1 MKFIG
6 NSLKSSLFLSL
17 LLSVFLFTGC
27 SQKSSSVDYNKF
39 YKDTKNSKIN
49 NSLEMH
55 KYTMRPYS
63 VFGIKYYPFIAN
75 IGDDFE
81 GTASWYGP
89 DFHSKK
95 TSNGEI
101 YDMYDMTA
109 AHKTLPMNTV
119 VRVDNLENGKSIIVR
134 INDRGP
140 FVRGRIIDLSNK
152 AANEIDMVRKGTAK
166 VKITVLGYNG
176 EIENKDAPY
185 AQLPKN
191 DPTLIGKKENVVAL
205 EPLAIKEDSIIS
217 TKTPVATAVN
227 NKVGKPIVNANSNKN
242 VAKSTSNTNNKAL
255 PIGKYSIQVGAF
267 GLENGAV
274 KTKNEYQRKFSN
286 NKVDVKKVFSNGK
299 VLYKVLIGGFNN
311 ADAAKRFK
319 DANAL
324 GNVLIISN

>member
-1 MKFIG
+1 LKLIG
-6 NSLKSSLFLSL
+6 NSLNSSLFLGL

-39 YKDTKNSKIN
+39 YKDTKNSKIK

-152 AANEIDMVRKGTAK
+152 AARDIDMVRRGTAK

-191 DPTLIGKKENVVAL
+191 DSTLIGKKQEAVVI
-205 EPLAIKEDSIIS
+205 EPLSIKEESI
-217 TKTPVATAVN
+217 VATKVPVVTPMYT
-227 NKVGKPIVNANSNKN
+227 KVGKPI
-242 VAKSTSNTNNKAL
+242 SNTKSNNKVL
-255 PIGKYSIQVGAF
+255 SSSKYSIQVGAF
-267 GLENGAV
+267 SLENGAI
-274 KTKNEYQRKFSN
+274 KTKNEYQRKFTN
-286 NKVDVKKVFSNGK
+286 NYVNVKKVFSNGK
-299 VLYKVLIGGFNN
+299 ALHKVLIGGF
-311 ADAAKRFK
+311 DSYEKAKRFK
-319 DANAL
+319 DSNGL

>member
-1 MKFIG
+1 LKLIG
-6 NSLKSSLFLSL
+6 NSLNSSLFLGL

-191 DPTLIGKKENVVAL
+191 DPTLIGKKQDVAAL
-205 EPLAIKEDSIIS
+205 EPLAIKEDSIVS
-217 TKTPVATAVN
+217 TKAPVAPVPTVVN
-227 NKVGKPIVNANSNKN
+227 NKVGKSISNVNSN
-242 VAKSTSNTNNKAL
+242 NKVL
-255 PIGKYSIQVGAF
+255 PSGKYSIQIGAF
-267 GLENGAV
+267 GLENGAE
-274 KTKNEYQRKFSN
+274 KIKNEYQRKFVN

-319 DANAL
+319 DSNGL
-324 GNVLIISN
+324 GNVLIINN

>member
-1 MKFIG
+1 LKFIS
-6 NSLKSSLFLSL
+6 NNFRNSL
-17 LLSVFLFTGC
+17 LLGLLLTIFLFTGC
-27 SQKSSSVDYNKF
+27 SQKSYDSDIDKF

-49 NSLEMH
+49 NSREMH

-75 IGDDFE
+75 IGDKFD
-81 GTASWYGP
+81 GIASWYGP

-119 VRVDNLENGKSIIVR
+119 VRVDNLENGKSIVVR

-152 AANEIDMVRKGTAK
+152 AAREIEMVGKGTAK

-185 AQLPKN
+185 SELPKN
-191 DPTLIGKKENVVAL
+191 EIQSVSRNEKIDSL
-205 EPLAIKEDSIIS
+205 EPLEIKENSISS
-217 TKTPVATAVN
+217 TKVPVVAPINKPVIN
-227 NKVGKPIVNANSNKN
+227 NKVITKPIANVNNSSNK
-242 VAKSTSNTNNKAL
+242 VLSA
-255 PIGKYSIQVGAF
+255 GKYSVQVGAF
-267 GLENGAV
+267 GQESGAN
-274 KTKNEYQRKFSN
+274 KIKQDYQMKFTN
-286 NKVDVKKVFSNGK
+286 NKIDVRKVLSNGK
-299 VLYKVLIGGFNN
+299 TLFKVFIGGFDSYEK
-311 ADAAKRFK
+311 AQSFK
-319 DANAL
+319 SSNGLGNAL
-324 GNVLIISN
+324 IINN

>member
-1 MKFIG
+1 LKFISNNFR
-6 NSLKSSLFLSL
+6 NSLLLGS
-17 LLSVFLFTGC
+17 LLSVFLFSGC
-27 SQKSSSVDYNKF
+27 SQKSYDSDIDKF

-49 NSLEMH
+49 NSREMH

-75 IGDDFE
+75 IGDKFD
-81 GTASWYGP
+81 GIASWYGP

-152 AANEIDMVRKGTAK
+152 AAREIEMVGKGTAK

-185 AQLPKN
+185 SELPKN
-191 DPTLIGKKENVVAL
+191 ETSNLVKNERIDVL
-205 EPLAIKEDSIIS
+205 EPLEIKEDAISS
-217 TKTPVATAVN
+217 TKVPVKVPVNKPIIN
-227 NKVGKPIVNANSNKN
+227 NKVITKPITNTKVVTNNSNK
-242 VAKSTSNTNNKAL
+242 VLSV
-255 PIGKYSIQVGAF
+255 GKYSIQIGAF
-267 GLENGAV
+267 GQESGAN
-274 KTKNEYQRKFSN
+274 KIKQDFQRKFAN
-286 NKVDVKKVFSNGK
+286 NKIDVKKVFSNGK
-299 VLYKVLIGGFNN
+299 TLFKVFIGGFDSYEK
-311 ADAAKRFK
+311 AQSFK
-319 DANAL
+319 SSNGL
-324 GNVLIISN
+324 GSALIITN

>member
-1 MKFIG
+1 MKFIS
-6 NSLKSSLFLSL
+6 NNFRNSL
-17 LLSVFLFTGC
+17 LLGLLLTIFLFTGC
-27 SQKSSSVDYNKF
+27 SQKSYDSDIDKF

-49 NSLEMH
+49 NSREMH

-75 IGDDFE
+75 IGDKFD
-81 GTASWYGP
+81 GIASWYGP

-152 AANEIDMVRKGTAK
+152 AAREIEMVGKGTAN
-166 VKITVLGYNG
+166 VKLTVLGYNG

-185 AQLPKN
+185 SELPKN
-191 DPTLIGKKENVVAL
+191 EPSNLVKNEKIDVL
-205 EPLAIKEDSIIS
+205 EPLEIKEKAISS
-217 TKTPVATAVN
+217 TKVPVAPVS
-227 NKVGKPIVNANSNKN
+227 KPVI
-242 VAKSTSNTNNKAL
+242 NNKAITKPVTANVNNSSNIL
-255 PIGKYSIQVGAF
+255 SAGKYSVQVGAF
-267 GLENGAV
+267 GQESGAN
-274 KTKNEYQRKFSN
+274 KIKQDLQRKFAN
-286 NKVDVKKVFSNGK
+286 NKVDVKKVLSNGK
-299 VLYKVLIGGFNN
+299 TLFKVFIGGFDSYEK
-311 ADAAKRFK
+311 AQGFK
-319 DANAL
+319 SSNGL
-324 GNVLIISN
+324 GNAMVISN